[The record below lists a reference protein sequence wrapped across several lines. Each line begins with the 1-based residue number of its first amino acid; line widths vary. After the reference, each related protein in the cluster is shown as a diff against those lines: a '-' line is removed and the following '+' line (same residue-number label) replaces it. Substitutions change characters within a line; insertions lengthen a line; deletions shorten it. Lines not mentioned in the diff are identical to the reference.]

1 MTQGAGENVR
11 VSGLILMPAIVAK
24 ETLTLYGG
32 IMLLCY
38 FFGKEALVK
47 WKDSNL
53 TKQNA

>member
-11 VSGLILMPAIVAK
+11 VSGVILMPAIVAK

-32 IMLLCY
+32 VMLLCY

-47 WKDSNL
+47 
-53 TKQNA
+53 

>member
-11 VSGLILMPAIVAK
+11 VSGVILMPAIVAK

-38 FFGKEALVK
+38 FLERKRWLNEK
-47 WKDSNL
+47 
-53 TKQNA
+53 TQI